1 MSRRQ
6 GHRQIETNWGGVRG
20 ARRAE
25 ASGKRGK
32 REKGGKPA
40 TGAARGADKVG
51 PGKRGEWG
59 KNVLADSRCEAV
71 GYVGEKFAC
80 PDRISK
86 RRDPDKRFSP
96 TAFYPSCCFTEATVS
111 CTWHD
116 G

>member
-6 GHRQIETNWGGVRG
+6 GRRQIETNWGGVRG

-25 ASGKRGK
+25 ATGKRGK

-80 PDRISK
+80 PDRICK
-86 RRDPDKRFSP
+86 
-96 TAFYPSCCFTEATVS
+96 
-111 CTWHD
+111 
-116 G
+116 